1 MVWRCPPMQGA
12 ILTCRRA
19 VSSARLTTVNTKNI
33 AQEFRQLQQMLE
45 DFGIQTDIL
54 ENALEQPDMLQQ
66 QFDQLES
73 M

>member
-1 MVWRCPPMQGA
+1 
-12 ILTCRRA
+12 
-19 VSSARLTTVNTKNI
+19 
-33 AQEFRQLQQMLE
+33 MLE